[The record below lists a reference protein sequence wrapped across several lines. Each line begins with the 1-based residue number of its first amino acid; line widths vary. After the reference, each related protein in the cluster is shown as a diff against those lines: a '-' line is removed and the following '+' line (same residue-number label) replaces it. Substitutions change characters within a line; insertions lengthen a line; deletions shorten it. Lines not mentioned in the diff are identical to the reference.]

1 MSFLMEALSC
11 WYMRGSSWR
20 PSPWVGP
27 WPDLN
32 AMFTTGLRELPAT
45 TTHTQE
51 ESELLQ
57 EELARLEDLL
67 AQADAER
74 EELASRCHM
83 VSQRVSV

>member
-1 MSFLMEALSC
+1 ML
-11 WYMRGSSWR
+11 
-20 PSPWVGP
+20 
-27 WPDLN
+27 
-32 AMFTTGLRELPAT
+32 TTGLRELPAT

-74 EELASRCHM
+74 EELVSRCHM
-83 VSQRVSV
+83 VSQRVSVQLVPASQCSLSSPC